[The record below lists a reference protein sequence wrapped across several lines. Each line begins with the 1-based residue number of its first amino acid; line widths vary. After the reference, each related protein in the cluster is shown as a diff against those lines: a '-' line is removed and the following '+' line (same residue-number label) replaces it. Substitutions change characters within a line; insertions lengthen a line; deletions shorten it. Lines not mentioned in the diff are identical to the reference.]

1 MKAPIFYLFLF
12 LFCSLK
18 TNSQTIGRASI
29 SAFGSSNSNNGILI
43 HQTVG
48 QSGLVTY
55 ETKGDGFYLRQGF
68 NQPLSLKLKNN
79 DLSIELFP
87 NPNNG
92 QFFFKLLNSFSESFD
107 YSLYDMAG
115 KLIFNGHAYSDQ
127 LVQVNVGKICRGVYH
142 LQIVQEQL
150 TASFKV
156 IIVE

>member
-1 MKAPIFYLFLF
+1 MRYLIIHFL
-12 LFCSLK
+12 LFCSLI
-18 TNSQTIGRASI
+18 TISQTIGRASI
-29 SAFGSSNSNNGILI
+29 NSFGSSNSNNGILI
-43 HQTVG
+43 QQTVG

-68 NQPLSLKLKNN
+68 NQPISLKLKNN

-92 QFFFKLLNSFSESFD
+92 QFFFKLLNSLGESFD
-107 YSLYDMAG
+107 YILYDMAG
-115 KLIFNGHAYSDQ
+115 KLIFKGYAFSDQ
-127 LVQVNVGKICRGVYH
+127 LVQVNVGEVCGGVYQ
-142 LQIVQEQL
+142 LQIAQEKL